1 MRRAISVAIVVAVL
15 GGFAPAVSAAYF
27 KTCAEL
33 WESNRFS
40 LYAKDDASR
49 TRYIKY
55 QIDNF
60 YEPKPVRV
68 RRKFYEQNRHLDAD
82 RDGVLCE
89 DYVNKAY
96 ETAMKLGMAICLAFN
111 KYPSAEFD
119 RCMRGGS

>member
-1 MRRAISVAIVVAVL
+1 MKRIISMAIVVAVL
-15 GGFAPAVSAAYF
+15 GGFAPAVSAARF
-27 KTCAEL
+27 DSCAKL
-33 WESNRFS
+33 WESSRFS

-60 YEPKPVRV
+60 YEPKLVRV

-89 DYVNKAY
+89 DYVNKSY
-96 ETAMKLGMAICLAFN
+96 EAAMRIGRALCALT
-111 KYPSAEFD
+111 SDFD
-119 RCMRGGS
+119 KCMRGG